1 MMLMFDERQSISP
14 AGLFYPLF
22 ALFFAVLYNYHTFY
36 LHSHD
41 DVEEKR
47 EKTKGALSLFN
58 ERTERGLAVC
68 SLLDDS
74 RKLVITTT
82 TG

>member
-1 MMLMFDERQSISP
+1 MMLLFDERQSISP

-22 ALFFAVLYNYHTFY
+22 AVFFAVLYNYHTFY
-36 LHSHD
+36 LHSHA

-47 EKTKGALSLFN
+47 KKKNQERALSLFK

-68 SLLDDS
+68 SL
-74 RKLVITTT
+74 
-82 TG
+82 